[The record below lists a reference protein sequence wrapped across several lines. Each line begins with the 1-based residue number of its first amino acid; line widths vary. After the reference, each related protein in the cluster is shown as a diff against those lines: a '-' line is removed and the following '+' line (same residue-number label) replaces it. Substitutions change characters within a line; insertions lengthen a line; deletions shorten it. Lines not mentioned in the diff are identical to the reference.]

1 MDQLHDINLIYHF
14 CSWSSSNCW
23 NECTLRNISLLR
35 FLLLHVR
42 QSKIVTQ
49 TVNSLSDSSTTSCVV
64 KISSHMW
71 KRKRISSPKK
81 LSEALNDFFYPKL
94 SWHAWIG
101 REKFGLGCES
111 IQGVDCLFQLNFWIC
126 TTCLSPIFQLQCA
139 YYAMHCTQC
148 IAYFTWYTIPCILST
163 AY

>member
-1 MDQLHDINLIYHF
+1 MEQF
-14 CSWSSSNCW
+14 K
-23 NECTLRNISLLR
+23 LLKWVYLTKY
-35 FLLLHVR
+35 FP
-42 QSKIVTQ
+42 SKIFTSTCASVKDCD
-49 TVNSLSDSSTTSCVV
+49 SDSEFTVWLINNFICS
-64 KISSHMW
+64 KNQFPYMW
-71 KRKRISSPKK
+71 KQKRVSSPKK